1 MKYLNFKFNVTIG
14 FTSGT
19 STPVLTGDSNVVFDT
34 LSAEVYYG
42 TCYFYIRPHVTV
54 GAEIYNVKLTLNN
67 GLLSDVSSAIK
78 PSAYFTVPGH
88 DGFDN
93 VDIHDTLTAE
103 SIVNT
108 FNEYPTYNSYHNSY
122 NFDIQINAQNYTTP
136 AFSGTT
142 TLTVEIRYQ
151 FDANEESLYNAML
164 ALYPN
169 NIKSWT
175 PGQTGSKLYIGDGNI
190 TKMYVGNDTVDAVY
204 FRDELI
210 FEGG

>member
-1 MKYLNFKFNVTIG
+1 MKYLNFKFNVAIG

-19 STPVLTGDSNVVFDT
+19 GTPAFTGDSGVVFDI
-34 LSAEVYYG
+34 LSPEVYYG
-42 TCYFYIRPHVTV
+42 NCYFYIRPHVTV

-67 GLLSDVSSAIK
+67 GLLSDVSSAIV
-78 PSAYFTVPGH
+78 PSASFKNGGH
-88 DGFDN
+88 AAFVN

-108 FNEYPTYNSYHNSY
+108 FDEYPTFNAYYNSY
-122 NFDIQINAQNYTTP
+122 NFQVDITALNYTIP
-136 AFSGTT
+136 DFSGTT

-151 FDANEESLYNAML
+151 FDDNEESLYNAML

-169 NIKSWT
+169 NIKRWT
-175 PGQTGSKLYIGDGNI
+175 PGETGSKLYIGDNNI
-190 TKMYVGNDTVDAVY
+190 TKMYVGNNIVDAAY

-210 FEGG
+210 FGG

>member
-1 MKYLNFKFNVTIG
+1 MKYLNFKFNVTID

-19 STPVLTGDSNVVFDT
+19 STPVLTGDSNVVFDI
-34 LSAEVYYG
+34 LSSEVYYG
-42 TCYFYIRPHVTV
+42 TCYFYIRPHVNV

-88 DGFDN
+88 DGFANADM
-93 VDIHDTLTAE
+93 HDTLTAE

-108 FNEYPTYNSYHNSY
+108 FSEYPTYNSYYNSY
-122 NFDIQINAQNYTTP
+122 NFEIQINAQNYTTP
-136 AFSGTT
+136 GSGGTT
-142 TLTVEIRYQ
+142 TLTAEIRYQ
-151 FDANEESLYNAML
+151 FDENEESLYNAML

-169 NIKSWT
+169 NIKRWA
-175 PGQTGSKLYIGDGNI
+175 PGQTGSKLYIGDSNI
-190 TKMYVGNDTVDAVY
+190 TKMYVGDTDVSRVY

>member
-1 MKYLNFKFNVTIG
+1 MKYLNFKFDVTIG
-14 FTSGT
+14 FASGT

-78 PSAYFTVPGH
+78 PGASFKDGGH
-88 DGFDN
+88 AAFVN
-93 VDIHDTLTAE
+93 VDMHDTLMAE

-108 FNEYPTYNSYHNSY
+108 FDEYPTFNGYYNSY
-122 NFDIQINAQNYTTP
+122 NFQVDINALNYTTP
-136 AFSGTT
+136 DFSGTT

-151 FDANEESLYNAML
+151 FDDNEDSLYNAML
-164 ALYPN
+164 TLYPN
-169 NIKSWT
+169 NIKRWT
-175 PGQTGSKLYIGDGNI
+175 PGQTGSKLYVGDNNI
-190 TKMYVGNDTVDAVY
+190 TKMYIGDTNVSGVY

>member
-1 MKYLNFKFNVTIG
+1 MKYLNFKFNVEVG

-78 PSAYFTVPGH
+78 PRAYFTVPGH

-108 FNEYPTYNSYHNSY
+108 FNEYPTYNSYQNSY

-136 AFSGTT
+136 DFSGTT

-151 FDANEESLYNAML
+151 FDENEESLYNAML

-169 NIKSWT
+169 NIKRWT
-175 PGQTGSKLYIGDGNI
+175 PGQSDSLIYIGDTNISKIYCGNDSVSAV
-190 TKMYVGNDTVDAVY
+190 YVGDNKL
-204 FRDELI
+204 FP
-210 FEGG
+210 

>member
-1 MKYLNFKFNVTIG
+1 MKYLNFKFNVEVG

-19 STPVLTGDSNVVFDT
+19 STPVLIGDSNVVFDT

-78 PSAYFTVPGH
+78 PRAYFAVPGH

-136 AFSGTT
+136 DFSGTT

-151 FDANEESLYNAML
+151 FDENEESLYNAML

-169 NIKSWT
+169 NIKRWT
-175 PGQTGSKLYIGDGNI
+175 PGQSDSLIYIGDTNISKIYCGNDSVSAV
-190 TKMYVGNDTVDAVY
+190 YVGDNKL
-204 FRDELI
+204 FP
-210 FEGG
+210 